1 MNVLVYGSGAREH
14 IISKKILESKL
25 ISKLFLAKPNDGF
38 KNLGKYINFCDFYD
52 LAQKCSEN
60 KIDMAII
67 GPEEPLADCIVDIL
81 QSYGIKTIGPNK
93 HFSKLESSK
102 IFAKQFMEKYDIPNS
117 KYEIIESYDDIETK
131 FVNFVNKNNQSKF
144 VIKADGLCKG
154 KGVCICDDIN
164 MAKDKLKKLLDGEF
178 GEASKKILVEE
189 YQEGNE
195 ISLIC
200 LFDGETLLPFL
211 YSQDYKKLYDNNLG
225 PNTGGMGAYCPMIV
239 ENKYQNQIGE
249 YLKKLQDALISEK
262 ANFVGFIYSGLI
274 LTDNGIKVLEYNM
287 RLGDPETQVLLT
299 SLKSDLLEVLNNAIK
314 KNLSKIKL
322 TWNDKT
328 SYCLVVASKGY
339 PQKPIIGDEILNI
352 NKLKQKYKNVDV
364 YFANVKKKEDKLF
377 ANGGRVISL
386 CSFNKNDIYK
396 FAEELIFK
404 NKYYRRDLFKV
415 EA

>member
-25 ISKLFLAKPNDGF
+25 LSNLFLAKPNDGF
-38 KNLGKYINFCDFYD
+38 KDLGQVIEFCDFYD

-60 KIDMAII
+60 KIDLAVI
-67 GPEEPLADCIVDIL
+67 GPEDPLADGIVDVL
-81 QSYGIKTIGPNK
+81 NSFGIKTIGANK
-93 HFSKLESSK
+93 YFSQLESSK
-102 IFAKQFMEKYDIPNS
+102 IFAKKFMEKYDIPNS
-117 KYEIIESYDDIETK
+117 KYEIIESYNDIETK
-131 FVNFVNKNNQSKF
+131 FVEFVNKNNQSKF

-154 KGVCICDDIN
+154 KGVCICDDIDI
-164 MAKDKLKKLLDGEF
+164 AKDKLKKLLDGEF
-178 GEASKKILVEE
+178 GEASKKVLVEE
-189 YQEGNE
+189 YQEGDE

-200 LFDGETLLPFL
+200 LFDGKNLLPFL

-225 PNTGGMGAYCPMIV
+225 PNTGGMGAYCPVIV
-239 ENKYQNQIGE
+239 ENKYQTQIEE
-249 YLKKLQDALISEK
+249 YLKKLQNALISEK
-262 ANFVGFIYSGLI
+262 ADFVGFIYSGLI

-287 RLGDPETQVLLT
+287 RLGDPETQALLT
-299 SLKSDLLEVLNNAIK
+299 SLNTDFLEVLNGAIK
-314 KNLSKIKL
+314 RNLDKINP

-328 SYCLVVASKGY
+328 SYCLVVATKGY
-339 PQKPIIGDEILNI
+339 PKKPIIGDEILNL
-352 NKLKQKYKNVDV
+352 NELKQKYQNVDV

-396 FAEELIFK
+396 FVEELIFE
-404 NKYYRRDLFKV
+404 NKYYRKDLFKT

>member
-14 IISKKILESKL
+14 IISKRILESKL
-25 ISKLFLAKPNDGF
+25 LSKLFLAKPNDGF
-38 KNLGKYINFCDFYD
+38 KDLGQVVEFCDFYD

-60 KIDMAII
+60 KIDLAII
-67 GPEEPLADCIVDIL
+67 GPEDPLADGIVDVF
-81 QSYGIKTIGPNK
+81 QSYGIKTIGANK
-93 HFSKLESSK
+93 HFSQLESSK

-117 KYEIIESYDDIETK
+117 KYEIIESYNDIETK
-131 FVNFVNKNNQSKF
+131 FVSFVNKNNQSKF

-154 KGVCICDDIN
+154 KGVFICDDIN
-164 MAKDKLKKLLDGEF
+164 IAKDKLKKFLDGEF
-178 GEASKKILVEE
+178 GEASKKVLVEE
-189 YQEGNE
+189 YQEGDE

-211 YSQDYKKLYDNNLG
+211 YSQDYKKLYGNNLG
-225 PNTGGMGAYCPMIV
+225 PNTGGMGAYCPVKIPQ
-239 ENKYQNQIGE
+239 EFQTQIDS
-249 YLKKLQDALISEK
+249 YLEKLKNALISEK

-287 RLGDPETQVLLT
+287 RLGDPETQALLT
-299 SLKSDLLEVLNNAIK
+299 SLKSDLLEVLNSSIK
-314 KNLSKIKL
+314 KNLGKINL

-352 NKLKQKYKNVDV
+352 NELKQKYKNVDV
-364 YFANVKKKEDKLF
+364 YFANIKKKEDKLF
-377 ANGGRVISL
+377 SNGGRVISL

-396 FAEELIFK
+396 FVYELKFK
-404 NKYYRRDLFKV
+404 NKYYRKDLFNV
-415 EA
+415 CT